1 MYIHVYLC
9 RYKRKIMKKL
19 INIRM
24 DENILAE
31 LDHFGNVL
39 ERTRTYLIEKA
50 VAAYFDTLDE
60 IVSDKRIDAVK
71 SGRTQVMSLEEV
83 ANKLELVDV

>member
-1 MYIHVYLC
+1 MYIQVNC
-9 RYKRKIMKKL
+9 CKDIRIIMKKL

-24 DENILAE
+24 NENLLAD
-31 LDHFGNVL
+31 LDHYGSIL

-60 IVSDKRIDAVK
+60 IVADKRIDDVK

-83 ANKLELVDV
+83 ASKLELEDV